1 MKQFLKDNYDIVAMV
16 ILTIITIILGVSW
29 LSQ

>member
-16 ILTIITIILGVSW
+16 ILTILTIILGVSW
-29 LSQ
+29 IW